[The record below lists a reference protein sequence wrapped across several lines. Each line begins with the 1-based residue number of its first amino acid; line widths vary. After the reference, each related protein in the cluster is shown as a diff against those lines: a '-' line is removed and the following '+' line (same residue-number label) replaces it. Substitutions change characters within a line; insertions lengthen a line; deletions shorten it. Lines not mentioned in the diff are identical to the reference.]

1 VSERTRTVPGDRDI
15 APEIQRATTSRWGA
29 RAVSHQHLRNHHR
42 CHRYFTH
49 RAFTCGKPLRIALAI
64 VGGIALEGPDAL
76 VARRA
81 DRPVFFERL
90 GWVRDVRWPD
100 RRRIAACHAESPHKA
115 E

>member
-1 VSERTRTVPGDRDI
+1 VTGISPRRSSALRHRDG
-15 APEIQRATTSRWGA
+15 APEPYLISIFEITIGY
-29 RAVSHQHLRNHHR
+29 
-42 CHRYFTH
+42 HRYFTH